1 MLGLLLG
8 HCENCGLILTGL
20 QDSGLP
26 EVIQRITAPLG
37 VSFCEPLVAR
47 QSADEASSLLTVR
60 RAAVRRRT
68 GPDRGRGDPV
78 SDPQTA
84 LGQNILVLS
93 GTFSGLTGRAVFIFD
108 HPTVFWKGEDQSS
121 VLGESLL
128 NQGGLL
134 GHFYFLCNLPSV
146 SDLWAH

>member
-1 MLGLLLG
+1 MFGLLLG

-20 QDSGLP
+20 QDSVLP

-37 VSFCEPLVAR
+37 ASHFCKPFVTR
-47 QSADEASSLLTVR
+47 QSADERGPTAVGGIR
-60 RAAVRRRT
+60 RDI
-68 GPDRGRGDPV
+68 GP
-78 SDPQTA
+78 SDGARPKF
-84 LGQNILVLS
+84 LVLS
-93 GTFSGLTGRAVFIFD
+93 GTFSGLTGRAFFNFD

-134 GHFYFLCNLPSV
+134 GHFYFCVFLPSV